1 MSAAKGI
8 SLYMGTRFKAE
19 GYFYC
24 WPSGCQ
30 IGVTAVCTFLG
41 LRVPDLSISLAAQ
54 GSVILSETQIQ
65 TNKHTHTPL
74 CDCFRQQQIDVVT
87 CSLYGRHC
95 NHLADN
101 FQV

>member
-1 MSAAKGI
+1 
-8 SLYMGTRFKAE
+8 MGTRLKAE

-65 TNKHTHTPL
+65 TNKHTHTHL
-74 CDCFRQQQIDVVT
+74 FVT
-87 CSLYGRHC
+87 AFVSSGLM
-95 NHLADN
+95 
-101 FQV
+101 